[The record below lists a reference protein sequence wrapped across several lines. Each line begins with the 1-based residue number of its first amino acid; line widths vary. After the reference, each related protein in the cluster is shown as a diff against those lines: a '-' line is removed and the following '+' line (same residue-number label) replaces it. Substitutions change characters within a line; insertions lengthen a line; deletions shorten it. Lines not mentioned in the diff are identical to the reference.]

1 MKAIKSILGVLACA
15 TLLTV
20 SFNAYAQENNNRDA
34 NGKVVRGAYETNGLW
49 DNWFIGVGAGVN
61 SVYNNADFGKYGIA
75 TDVNLGKWFT
85 PSVGAR
91 IGWRG
96 LTNEAK
102 KTEAG
107 TLSDGK
113 FNAFDFFHGDLMW
126 NISNAFSGY
135 KETRVWDI
143 IPYAQFGGYYFKN
156 NDTDFDGT
164 ELGFG
169 AGILNDFRLGGHVD
183 AFVDLSLVASR
194 EGGYYNKGG
203 KFISFPSATAGLIF
217 NLGKTGFQR
226 HSSIVPVVVPVPF
239 TTDQYN
245 ALKNK
250 CAALEK
256 ENAALK
262 DKIAQ
267 LEAQK
272 PDTVY
277 AASEASKVVTP
288 ATLYFNIGETK
299 LASRELA
306 HLDYYAQ
313 NVLANS
319 DQKITVTGYADK
331 QTGTAKRNQYLS
343 DQRAKYV
350 KNLLVKKYGVSEDNI
365 TVKGEG
371 ASNSPFKSASL
382 NRVVVIK

>member
-15 TLLTV
+15 TLLSV
-20 SFNAYAQENNNRDA
+20 SFSANAQENNNRDA
-34 NGKVVRGAYETNGLW
+34 NGKIVRGAYETNGLW

-61 SVYNNADFGKYGIA
+61 SVYNNGEFGKYGIA

-96 LTNEAK
+96 LTNEDK
-102 KTEAG
+102 KTQPS

-113 FNAFDFFHGDLMW
+113 MNAFDFFHGDLMW

-135 KETRVWDI
+135 KETRVWDV

-169 AGILNDFRLGGHVD
+169 AGILNNFRLGGHVD
-183 AFVDLSLVASR
+183 AFVDLSLTTSR
-194 EGGYYNKGG
+194 EGGYYKNPVG
-203 KFISFPSATAGLIF
+203 KFINFPSATAGLIF

-262 DKIAQ
+262 DRIAQ

-277 AASEASKVVTP
+277 AAAEAKVVTP
-288 ATLYFNIGETK
+288 ATLYFNIGEAK
-299 LASRELA
+299 LTPRELA

-319 DQKITVTGYADK
+319 DQKISVTGYADK
-331 QTGTAKRNQYLS
+331 QTGTTKRNQYLS

-350 KNLLVKKYGVSEDNI
+350 KDLLVKKYGVSEDNI

-371 ASNSPFKSASL
+371 ASSSLFKTASL